1 MAWTINCN
9 NISWLSELCD
19 LALQGYGT
27 SDNPDDDAIIQC
39 YDLDVHISPR
49 GVVHGWAELLARCC
63 PNIQAEWL
71 ANPHLY
77 MMVRLGGGGWEICTV
92 NIKVDNMHRDL
103 YPTPP
108 RAHLF
113 YNTILC

>member
-1 MAWTINCN
+1 MGRVMASVVTLPNTHLVQFSRLMLIL
-9 NISWLSELCD
+9 I
-19 LALQGYGT
+19 QGAGNTHSRIITYRRFA
-27 SDNPDDDAIIQC
+27 DDIMKHDGK
-39 YDLDVHISPR
+39 V
-49 GVVHGWAELLARCC
+49 
-63 PNIQAEWL
+63 
-71 ANPHLY
+71 
-77 MMVRLGGGGWEICTV
+77 GGGCWEICTV

>member
-9 NISWLSELCD
+9 NISWLSGLCG

-27 SDNPDDDAIIQC
+27 SDNPDDAIIQC

-49 GVVHGWAELLARCC
+49 GVVRGWAELLERCC
-63 PNIQAEWL
+63 PNIQKEWL

-77 MMVRLGGGGWEICTV
+77 MMVRLGGGAGKYVPLI
-92 NIKVDNMHRDL
+92 
-103 YPTPP
+103 
-108 RAHLF
+108 
-113 YNTILC
+113 